1 MSSITSNTQVQKE
14 KKSLFQ
20 RNLDMIERVG
30 NKLPHPITLFGL
42 FCVAIMVISAVC
54 SAMGISAT
62 GELIDRATNT
72 LSEQT
77 ITAVSLLS
85 REGIVYMLENAVNN
99 FVTFAPLGMV
109 LVAMFGI
116 GIAEGSGYISALL
129 KRTVQVT
136 PAMLVTPMVVFL
148 GVMSNVAS
156 DAGYVVLVPLGALI
170 FMSFGRH
177 PLAGLAA
184 GFAGVSGGF
193 SANLI
198 VGTIDPMLAG
208 ISTEAAKMIDPNY
221 VVAPTANM
229 FFMMAST
236 ILITALGWFVTDKIV
251 EPRLSKSSLE
261 DEVQSDDSL
270 KTLSEQEKK
279 ALKITNLV
287 MITMLV
293 GLVVIVAMPNS
304 LLRNLEVEATDGFLA
319 SIIDHSPLM
328 NGFVPILTIL
338 FLVPSIVFGKIVGV
352 FKNEKD
358 VCRELEKAMKSMG
371 GYIALSFV
379 AAQFVNYFSFT
390 NLGTIL
396 ALKGAS
402 LLETLNVS
410 STILMIIFVLFS
422 GFINLFMGSASAKW
436 AILAPVFLPMFMKVG
451 ISPEL
456 TQVAYRIG
464 DSTTNIISPLMS
476 YFAMI
481 VVFAQTYD
489 KKAGIGTIISTM
501 VPYSV
506 VFLIGWIIL
515 LAIWMITGLPLGPGV
530 SIAI

>member
-1 MSSITSNTQVQKE
+1 MSTIISKTQVKKE
-14 KKSLFQ
+14 KKSFFQ

-42 FCVAIMVISAVC
+42 FCVAIMIISAIC
-54 SAMGISAT
+54 SIMGVSAT
-62 GELIDRATNT
+62 GELIDRTTNT
-72 LSEQT
+72 ISQQT
-77 ITAVSLLS
+77 ITAVNLLS

-116 GIAEGSGYISALL
+116 GVAEGSGYISALL

-136 PAMLVTPMVVFL
+136 PAMFVTPMVVFL
-148 GVMSNVAS
+148 GVMSNIAS

-170 FMSFGRH
+170 FLSFGRH

-208 ISTEAAKMIDPNY
+208 LSTEAAKMIDPNY
-221 VVAPTANM
+221 VVAPTSNL
-229 FFMMAST
+229 FFMFVST
-236 ILITALGWFVTDKIV
+236 FLITILGWFVTDKIV
-251 EPRLSKSSLE
+251 EPRLSRSSLE
-261 DEVQSDDSL
+261 KDVKNDDSL
-270 KTLSEQEKK
+270 RNLSDKEKK
-279 ALKITNLV
+279 ALKYANITFLV
-287 MITMLV
+287 LV
-293 GLVVIVAMPNS
+293 GIVIALTVPENGI
-304 LLRNLEVEATDGFLA
+304 LRNAKTG

-328 NGFVPILTIL
+328 NGFVPILTII
-338 FLVPSIVFGKIVGV
+338 FLVPSLVFGKVAGV
-352 FKNEKD
+352 FNNEKD
-358 VCRELEKAMKSMG
+358 VCRELENAMKSMG

-379 AAQFVNYFSFT
+379 AAQFVSYFSYT

-396 ALKGAS
+396 ALKGAA
-402 LLETLNVS
+402 LLETLNVN
-410 STILMIIFVLFS
+410 STVLMILFVLFT

-464 DSTTNIISPLMS
+464 DSTTNIISPLMA

-481 VVFAQTYD
+481 VVFAQKYD

-501 VPYSV
+501 LPYSAI
-506 VFLIGWIIL
+506 FLIGWIVL
-515 LAIWMITGLPLGPGV
+515 LAIWMITGLPLGPGAP
-530 SIAI
+530 ITI

>member
-1 MSSITSNTQVQKE
+1 MSTYTGEIRVNQE
-14 KKSLFQ
+14 KKTLFQ
-20 RNLDMIERVG
+20 RNLDIIEKVG

-54 SAMGISAT
+54 SALGVSAT
-62 GELIDRATNT
+62 GELIDRATNEV
-72 LSEQT
+72 SKQT
-77 ITAVSLLS
+77 INVVSLLS
-85 REGIVYMLENAVNN
+85 KEGIVYMLENAVNN

-116 GIAEGSGYISALL
+116 GVAEGSGYISALL
-129 KRTVQVT
+129 KRSVQVT

-148 GVMSNVAS
+148 GVMSNIAS

-208 ISTEAAKMIDPNY
+208 LSTEAAKMIDPNY
-221 VVAPTANM
+221 TVAPTSNM
-229 FFMMAST
+229 FFMMVST
-236 ILITALGWFVTDKIV
+236 ILITGLGWFITDKIV
-251 EPRLSKSSLE
+251 EPRLSKNKLE
-261 DEVQSDDSL
+261 ADASKNDSL
-270 KTLSEQEKK
+270 GNLSDQEKK
-279 ALKITNLV
+279 ALKITNYV
-287 MITMLV
+287 MIAMLV
-293 GLVVIVAMPNS
+293 VLVVLVVMPNS

-328 NGFVPILTIL
+328 NGFVPILTII
-338 FLVPSIVFGKIVGV
+338 FLVPSIVFGKLSGV

-358 VCRELEKAMKSMG
+358 VCRELENAMKSMG

-379 AAQFVNYFSFT
+379 AAQFVSYFSYT

-402 LLETLNVS
+402 LLETLDVS
-410 STILMIIFVLFS
+410 PIILMILFVLFT

-481 VVFAQTYD
+481 VVFAQKYD

-506 VFLIGWIIL
+506 IFLIGWIIML
-515 LAIWMITGLPLGPGV
+515 VIWMLLGWPLGPGAPLT
-530 SIAI
+530 I

>member
-1 MSSITSNTQVQKE
+1 MSAITNNTTVQKE
-14 KKSLFQ
+14 NKSFFQ
-20 RNLDMIERVG
+20 KNLDVIEKVG
-30 NKLPHPITLFGL
+30 NKLPHPITLFGM
-42 FCVAIMVISAVC
+42 FCVAIMIISAIC
-54 SAMGISAT
+54 SMMGVSAT
-62 GELIDRATNT
+62 GELIDRSNNNQIA
-72 LSEQT
+72 LQT
-77 ITAVSLLS
+77 VNVINLLS

-116 GIAEGSGYISALL
+116 GVAEGSGYISALL
-129 KRTVQVT
+129 KRTVQMT

-148 GVMSNVAS
+148 GVMSNIAS

-208 ISTEAAKMIDPNY
+208 LSTEAAKMIDPNY
-221 VVAPTANM
+221 AVAPTANM
-229 FFMMAST
+229 FFMIVST
-236 ILITALGWFVTDKIV
+236 FLITILGWFVTDKIV

-261 DEVQSDDSL
+261 KDVKDDGSL
-270 KTLSEQEKK
+270 GNLSEKEKK
-279 ALKITNLV
+279 ALKYANL
-287 MITMLV
+287 TFLA
-293 GLVVIVAMPNS
+293 LVVLVAALTIPQNG
-304 LLRNLEVEATDGFLA
+304 LLRNAETG

-328 NGFVPILTIL
+328 NGFVPILTIV
-338 FLVPSIVFGKIVGV
+338 FLIPSIVFGKVAGI

-358 VCRELEKAMKSMG
+358 VCYQLENAMKSMG
-371 GYIALSFV
+371 AYIALSFV
-379 AAQFVNYFSFT
+379 AAQFVSYFTYT

-396 ALKGAS
+396 ALKGAA
-402 LLETLNVS
+402 LLETLNVNS
-410 STILMIIFVLFS
+410 AVLMIIFVLFT

-481 VVFAQTYD
+481 VVFAQKYD

-501 VPYSV
+501 VPYSII
-506 VFLIGWIIL
+506 FLIGWILL
-515 LAIWMITGLPLGPGV
+515 LAIWMVTGLPLGPGAPLT
-530 SIAI
+530 I

>member
-1 MSSITSNTQVQKE
+1 MSTITNNIKM
-14 KKSLFQ
+14 KSKNKSFFQ
-20 RNLDMIERVG
+20 RNLDTIEKVG
-30 NKLPHPITLFGL
+30 NKLPHPITLFGI
-42 FCVAIMVISAVC
+42 FCVAIMVISAIC
-54 SAMGISAT
+54 STLGVSAT
-62 GELIDRATNT
+62 GELIDRANNNQITQ
-72 LSEQT
+72 QT
-77 ITAVSLLS
+77 INVVNLLS

-116 GIAEGSGYISALL
+116 GVAEGSGYISALL

-136 PAMLVTPMVVFL
+136 PAKLVTPMVVFL
-148 GVMSNVAS
+148 GVMSNIAS

-208 ISTEAAKMIDPNY
+208 LSTEAAKMIDPSY
-221 VVAPTANM
+221 TVAPTANM
-229 FFMMAST
+229 FFMFIST
-236 ILITALGWFVTDKIV
+236 FLITILGWFVTDKIV

-261 DEVQSDDSL
+261 KDVKEDDSL
-270 KTLSEQEKK
+270 GKLSDKEKK
-279 ALKITNLV
+279 ALKYANLTFFV
-287 MITMLV
+287 LV
-293 GLVVIVAMPNS
+293 AILVALTLPQNG
-304 LLRNLEVEATDGFLA
+304 LLRNAETK

-328 NGFVPILTIL
+328 NGFVPILTIV
-338 FLVPSIVFGKIVGV
+338 FLVPSLVFGKVAGV
-352 FKNEKD
+352 FNSEKD
-358 VCRELEKAMKSMG
+358 VCRELENAMKSMG

-379 AAQFVNYFSFT
+379 AAQFVNYFSYT

-396 ALKGAS
+396 ALKGAA
-402 LLETLNVS
+402 LLETLNVNS
-410 STILMIIFVLFS
+410 AVLMIIFVLFT

-481 VVFAQTYD
+481 VVFAQKYD

-501 VPYSV
+501 VPYSI
-506 VFLIGWIIL
+506 VFLLGWIVL
-515 LAIWMITGLPLGPGV
+515 LAIWMITGLPLGPGAPLT
-530 SIAI
+530 I

>member
-1 MSSITSNTQVQKE
+1 MSTITSNTQVKKE
-14 KKSLFQ
+14 KKSFFQ

-42 FCVAIMVISAVC
+42 FCVAIMIISAIC
-54 SAMGISAT
+54 SIMGVSAT
-62 GELIDRATNT
+62 GELIDRTTNT
-72 LSEQT
+72 ISQQT
-77 ITAVSLLS
+77 ITAVNLLS

-116 GIAEGSGYISALL
+116 GVAEGSGYISALL

-148 GVMSNVAS
+148 GVMSNIAS

-208 ISTEAAKMIDPNY
+208 LSTEAAKMIDPNY
-221 VVAPTANM
+221 VVAPTANL
-229 FFMMAST
+229 FFMFVST
-236 ILITALGWFVTDKIV
+236 FLITILGWFVTDKIV

-261 DEVQSDDSL
+261 KDVKNDDSL
-270 KTLSEQEKK
+270 GNLSDKEKK
-279 ALKITNLV
+279 ALKYANIAFLV
-287 MITMLV
+287 LV
-293 GLVVIVAMPNS
+293 GIVVALTVPANGI
-304 LLRNLEVEATDGFLA
+304 LRNAETG

-328 NGFVPILTIL
+328 NGFVPILTII
-338 FLVPSIVFGKIVGV
+338 FLVPSLVFGKVAGV
-352 FKNEKD
+352 FNNEKD
-358 VCRELEKAMKSMG
+358 VCRELENAMKSMG

-379 AAQFVNYFSFT
+379 T
-390 NLGTIL
+390 
-396 ALKGAS
+396 
-402 LLETLNVS
+402 
-410 STILMIIFVLFS
+410 

-464 DSTTNIISPLMS
+464 DSTTNIISPLMA

-481 VVFAQTYD
+481 VVFAQKYD

-501 VPYSV
+501 VPYSAI
-506 VFLIGWIIL
+506 FLIGWIVL
-515 LAIWMITGLPLGPGV
+515 LAIWMITGLPLGPGAP
-530 SIAI
+530 ITI

>member
-1 MSSITSNTQVQKE
+1 MSIIVKNVQSQRE
-14 KKSLFQ
+14 KKSFFQ
-20 RNLDMIERVG
+20 KNLDMIERVG
-30 NKLPHPITLFGL
+30 NNLPHPITLFGL
-42 FCVAIMVISAVC
+42 FCLAIMVISAIC
-54 SAMGISAT
+54 SVMGVSAT
-62 GELIDRATNT
+62 GELIDRTTNEI
-72 LSEQT
+72 SQQT
-77 ITAVSLLS
+77 ITAVNLLS

-109 LVAMFGI
+109 LVAMLGI
-116 GIAEGSGYISALL
+116 GVAEGSGYISALL
-129 KRTVQVT
+129 KKSVQVT
-136 PAMLVTPMVVFL
+136 PAQLVTPMVIFL
-148 GVMSNVAS
+148 GVMSNIAS

-208 ISTEAAKMIDPNY
+208 LSTEAAKMIDPNY
-221 VVAPTANM
+221 VVSPTANM
-229 FFMMAST
+229 FFMMVST
-236 ILITALGWFVTDKIV
+236 FLITGLGWFITDKIV
-251 EPRLSKSSLE
+251 EPRLSKNSLE
-261 DEVQSDDSL
+261 KDIKEDNSL
-270 KTLSEQEKK
+270 KELSKKEQQ
-279 ALKITNLV
+279 ALKMANFTFFALIALV
-287 MITMLV
+287 AVLTIPQNGM
-293 GLVVIVAMPNS
+293 
-304 LLRNLEVEATDGFLA
+304 LRNAETG

-328 NGFVPILTIL
+328 NGVVPILTII
-338 FLVPSIVFGKIVGV
+338 FLVPSIVYGKVAGV

-358 VCRELEKAMKSMG
+358 VCASLENAMKSMG
-371 GYIALSFV
+371 AYIALSFV
-379 AAQFVNYFSFT
+379 AAQFVNYFSYT

-396 ALKGAS
+396 ALKGAE
-402 LLETLNVS
+402 LLQSLNVS
-410 STILMIIFVLFS
+410 PIILMILFVLFT

-481 VVFAQTYD
+481 VVFAQKYD

-506 VFLIGWIIL
+506 IFLIGWSIL
-515 LAIWMITGLPLGPGV
+515 LAIWMVTGLPLGPGV
-530 SIAI
+530 SLTM

>member
-1 MSSITSNTQVQKE
+1 MSTITNNEQVKKE
-14 KKSLFQ
+14 KKNFFQ

-42 FCVAIMVISAVC
+42 FCFAIMITSAIC
-54 SAMGISAT
+54 SIMGVSAT
-62 GELIDRATNT
+62 GELIDRTTNT
-72 LSEQT
+72 ISQQT
-77 ITAVSLLS
+77 ITTVNLLS

-116 GIAEGSGYISALL
+116 GVAEGSGYISALL
-129 KRTVQVT
+129 KKTVQIT

-148 GVMSNVAS
+148 GVMSNIAS

-208 ISTEAAKMIDPNY
+208 LSTEAAKIIDPNY
-221 VVAPTANM
+221 VVQPTSNL
-229 FFMMAST
+229 FFMFVST
-236 ILITALGWFVTDKIV
+236 FLITILGWFVTDKIV

-261 DEVQSDDSL
+261 KNITKDDSL
-270 KTLSEQEKK
+270 GSLSDQEKK
-279 ALKITNLV
+279 ALKYANITFLV
-287 MITMLV
+287 LV
-293 GLVVIVAMPNS
+293 GIVVALTVPQNGI
-304 LLRNLEVEATDGFLA
+304 LRNAETG
-319 SIIDHSPLM
+319 SIIDNSPLM
-328 NGFVPILTIL
+328 NGFVPILTII
-338 FLVPSIVFGKIVGV
+338 FLVPSLVFGKVAGV
-352 FKNEKD
+352 FNNEKD
-358 VCRELEKAMKSMG
+358 VCRELENAMKSMG

-379 AAQFVNYFSFT
+379 AAQFVSYFSYT

-396 ALKGAS
+396 ALKGAA
-402 LLETLNVS
+402 LLETLNVN
-410 STILMIIFVLFS
+410 STVLMILFVLFT

-481 VVFAQTYD
+481 VVFAQKYD

-506 VFLIGWIIL
+506 MFMIGWIIL
-515 LAIWMITGLPLGPGV
+515 LTIWMMTGLPLGPGAT
-530 SIAI
+530 ITI